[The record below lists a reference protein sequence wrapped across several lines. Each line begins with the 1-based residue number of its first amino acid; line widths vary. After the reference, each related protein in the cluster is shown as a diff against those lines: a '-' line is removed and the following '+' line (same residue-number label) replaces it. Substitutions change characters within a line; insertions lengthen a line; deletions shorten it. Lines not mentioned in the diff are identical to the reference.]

1 MACFSAPLAAG
12 IITTIFRK
20 KIPEKYRINWLNIL
34 IWGGSVGLALEH
46 IAHQEIVPYPPFLT
60 AMSSPADTAVMFQE
74 IMTVG
79 TAMLLVCVAIWT
91 AMVVVA
97 SAIETA
103 NKTTAR
109 HTA

>member
-20 KIPEKYRINWLNIL
+20 KIPEKYHINWLNIL
-34 IWGGSVGLALEH
+34 IWGGSIGLAVEH
-46 IAHQEIVPYPPFLT
+46 IAHQEIVLYPPFLT

-74 IMTVG
+74 ITTVG
-79 TAMLLVCVAIWT
+79 TAMLLVCIGIWV
-91 AMVVVA
+91 AMVLVA
-97 SAIETA
+97 STMVTA
-103 NKTTAR
+103 TKASAK